1 MSTYERQTTMKSNY
15 GSGPRMGNA
24 SARPGKR
31 AVFEEAKG
39 ERSNLA
45 DSINAAFTARSPT
58 AFSKTKTTIDS
69 TLEGVASDVK
79 PKRFKK

>member
-1 MSTYERQTTMKSNY
+1 MDIPKMKENY
-15 GSGPRMGNA
+15 GTGPKMGNA
-24 SARPGKR
+24 TSRPGKR
-31 AVFEEAKG
+31 AVFEESKR

-58 AFSKTKTTIDS
+58 IFSKTKTTIDP

>member
-1 MSTYERQTTMKSNY
+1 MDIQKMKENY

-31 AVFEEAKG
+31 KTFEEAKM

-58 AFSKTKTTIDS
+58 TNSYTKTTTDPA
-69 TLEGVASDVK
+69 LEGVMQDVK
-79 PKRFKK
+79 PKKFKK

>member
-1 MSTYERQTTMKSNY
+1 MEIQKMKSNY
-15 GSGPRMGNA
+15 GKGPSTGNA

-31 AVFEEAKG
+31 ETFKEGKE

-45 DSINAAFTARSPT
+45 DSINRAFAMRSPT
-58 AFSKTKTTIDS
+58 TQSYTKTTIDPA
-69 TLEGVASDVK
+69 LEGVESDVK

>member
-1 MSTYERQTTMKSNY
+1 MDIQKMKSNY
-15 GSGPRMGNA
+15 GKGPSTGNA

-31 AVFEEAKG
+31 EVFKEGKE

-45 DSINAAFTARSPT
+45 DSINAAFAARSPT
-58 AFSKTKTTIDS
+58 TNSKTKTTVDPA
-69 TLEGVASDVK
+69 LEGVMSDVK

>member
-1 MSTYERQTTMKSNY
+1 MDIQKMKSNY
-15 GSGPRMGNA
+15 GKGPSVGNA

-31 AVFEEAKG
+31 ETFAEGKM

-45 DSINAAFTARSPT
+45 DSINTAFAMRSPT
-58 AFSKTKTTIDS
+58 NFSKTKTTIDS

>member
-1 MSTYERQTTMKSNY
+1 MEIQKMKSNY
-15 GSGPRMGNA
+15 GKGPSTGNA

-31 AVFEEAKG
+31 ETFREGKE

-45 DSINAAFTARSPT
+45 DSINAAFAARSPT
-58 AFSKTKTTIDS
+58 TNSKTRTTVDPA
-69 TLEGVASDVK
+69 LEGVMSDVK

>member
-1 MSTYERQTTMKSNY
+1 MEIQKMKSNY
-15 GSGPRMGNA
+15 GVGPRTGNA

-31 AVFEEAKG
+31 EVFKEGKE

-45 DSINAAFTARSPT
+45 DSIKAAYTMRSPT
-58 AFSKTKTTIDS
+58 TNGPTKTAINP

-79 PKRFKK
+79 PKRFKR

>member
-1 MSTYERQTTMKSNY
+1 MEIQKMKSNY
-15 GSGPRMGNA
+15 GSGPRTGNA

-31 AVFEEAKG
+31 ATFAEGKA

-58 AFSKTKTTIDS
+58 VFSKTKTTIDPA
-69 TLEGVASDVK
+69 LEGVKSDVK
-79 PKRFKK
+79 PKKFKK

>member
-1 MSTYERQTTMKSNY
+1 MDIPKMKENY
-15 GSGPRMGNA
+15 GTGPKMGNA

-31 AVFEEAKG
+31 KTFAEGKM

-58 AFSKTKTTIDS
+58 VNSYTKTTIDPA
-69 TLEGVASDVK
+69 LEGVKSDVK
-79 PKRFKK
+79 PKKFKK

>member
-1 MSTYERQTTMKSNY
+1 MNIPKMKSNY
-15 GSGPRMGNA
+15 GTGPKTGNA

-31 AVFEEAKG
+31 ETFAEGKA

-45 DSINAAFTARSPT
+45 DSINTAFAMRSPST
-58 AFSKTKTTIDS
+58 ESRTKTTIDPA
-69 TLEGVASDVK
+69 LEGVASVVK